1 MVIKRDFRGK
11 DARDNVRGMSLGKPL
26 FQRFNS
32 LKKGLG
38 EVIVVRNVF
47 CIILMFIIPFF
58 SASCED
64 KKSQR
69 PVKKPILVEL
79 IPVREGSIGREVR
92 FTGSIKANTE
102 VEVYPKISAQ
112 IEAMRVD
119 SGDTVT
125 KGNVIAILESDE
137 LQAQL
142 SQAKAA
148 LEMVQAKWAQMEV
161 GARPEEI
168 AQAEDLVAKAK
179 ANLKD
184 AENNYRRMNTLYQR
198 GTIASRQFES
208 AELAYTVAKAD
219 LNSAQERLEMLR
231 EGATEEDR
239 QALQAQVS
247 QARSVLD
254 LTRIR
259 LSYAR
264 ITAPIYGTVS
274 ERFVDPGNLAVPTK
288 PLVTI
293 VQMDT
298 VRVLVYFPEDMIR
311 YMVPGITARLAV
323 AAYSDQVFH
332 GRIDKVSPTLNPETR
347 MFSSEITVRN
357 AEHLLRPGMFTT
369 VRLTVDPHGNTL
381 LVPKEAVLYKEEY
394 MENQGAGSGK
404 VLRIHYVFVAGQG
417 EAHMRK
423 VVIGH
428 ESDTH
433 MEISE
438 GLKKGE
444 QVIVRGAHQVND
456 GDRISITNPEGSN
469 T

>member
-1 MVIKRDFRGK
+1 MVIKKDFCGK
-11 DARDNVRGMSLGKPL
+11 DARDNLRGMSLGKPL

-32 LKKGLG
+32 LKKGLD

-47 CIILMFIIPFF
+47 CILLMFIILFF
-58 SASCED
+58 GVSCGD
-64 KKSQR
+64 KESQQ
-69 PVKKPILVEL
+69 PVKKPILVEVA
-79 IPVREGSIGREVR
+79 PVMEGLIGRKVS
-92 FTGSIKANTE
+92 FTGSIEANTE

-119 SGDTVT
+119 SGDTVK
-125 KGNVIAILESDE
+125 KGHVIAILESDE

-184 AENNYRRMNTLYQR
+184 AANNYGRMNTLYQR

-247 QARSVLD
+247 QARSALD
-254 LTRIR
+254 LTKIR

-264 ITAPIYGTVS
+264 ITSPIYGTVS
-274 ERFVDPGNLAVPTK
+274 DRFIDPGNLAVPTK
-288 PLVTI
+288 PLVRI
-293 VQMDT
+293 VQMDP
-298 VRVLVYFPEDMIR
+298 VKVLVYFPEDLIR
-311 YMVPGITARLAV
+311 YMEPGIKAQLTV
-323 AAYSDQVFH
+323 AAYPDQVFY
-332 GRIDKVSPTLNPETR
+332 GSIDKVSPTLNPETR
-347 MFSSEITVRN
+347 MFSLEIKVQN
-357 AEHLLRPGMFTT
+357 EDHLLRPGMFTT
-369 VRLTVDPHGNTL
+369 VRLTVDSHRNTL

-394 MENQGAGSGK
+394 MENQGTESGG
-404 VLRIHYVFVAGQG
+404 VLRIHYVFVVGQG
-417 EAHMRK
+417 EAHMRR

-433 MEISE
+433 MEISK

-444 QVIVRGAHQVND
+444 RVIVRGAHQVND
-456 GDRISITNPEGSN
+456 GDRISIANPKGSS